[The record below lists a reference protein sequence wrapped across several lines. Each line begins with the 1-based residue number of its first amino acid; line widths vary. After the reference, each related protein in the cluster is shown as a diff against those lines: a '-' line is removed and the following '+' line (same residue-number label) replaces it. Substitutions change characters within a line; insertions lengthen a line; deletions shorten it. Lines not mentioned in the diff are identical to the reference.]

1 VRAAF
6 YQARRELDV
15 RDAPDPEPGPDEV
28 LVRVAACGIC
38 GTDQHIY
45 EGDFFPS
52 YPLIG
57 GHELAGEVVALG
69 SQSVEPVVRAGDRV
83 AVDPSLFCGS
93 CFFCQRAQGN
103 HCLHWNAIGV
113 TRDGGFAEY
122 VVAPTANVYP
132 IGDMPYEV
140 AAFIEPISCVVYG
153 LQRLRIPVGANALV
167 YGAGPIGLLMLQLV
181 ARGGASTVAVV
192 DLKEDKLK
200 LARSLGAHEVVSGG
214 NGADDALT
222 AISPLG
228 FDVVIDCTGVP
239 AVVEH
244 MFTHVR
250 RNGKLLF
257 FGVNPPDARI
267 GLSPYDVYQQ
277 DLEILGSFA
286 LRYTFHDAFALLESG
301 AVDVLPLLSERF
313 PIERFP
319 EALELAASGEALK
332 VLIEPM
338 DGNERSPRG

>member
-1 VRAAF
+1 VKAAY

-15 RDAPDPEPGPDEV
+15 REAPDPEPGPDEV

-38 GTDQHIY
+38 GTDQHIFD
-45 EGDFFPS
+45 GDFFPS

-57 GHELAGEVVALG
+57 GHELAGEVTALG
-69 SQSVEPVVRAGDRV
+69 PQSVETTLRVGDRV

-103 HCLHWNAIGV
+103 HCLNWNAIGV

-132 IGDMPYEV
+132 IGEMPYEV

-167 YGAGPIGLLMLQLV
+167 YGAGPIGLSMLQLV
-181 ARGGASTVAVV
+181 AHGGASTVAVV

-200 LARSLGAHEVVSGG
+200 LARSLGAHEGVPAGP
-214 NGADDALT
+214 GADDALRT
-222 AISPLG
+222 ISPLG
-228 FDVVIDCTGVP
+228 FDVVVDCTGVP

-250 RNGKLLF
+250 NNGKLLF
-257 FGVNPPDARI
+257 FGVNPADARVAI
-267 GLSPYDVYQQ
+267 SPFDVYQR

-301 AVDVLPLLSERF
+301 AIDVRPLLSDRF

-319 EALELAASGEALK
+319 EALELASSGEALK
-332 VLIEPM
+332 VQIQPQ
-338 DGNERSPRG
+338 

>member
-1 VRAAF
+1 VKAAY
-6 YQARRELDV
+6 YQAQRQLDV
-15 RDAPDPEPGPDEV
+15 RDAPDPEAGASEV
-28 LVRVAACGIC
+28 VIRVGACGIC
-38 GTDQHIY
+38 GTDQHIF

-57 GHELAGEVVALG
+57 GHELAGEIAELG
-69 SQSVEPVVRAGDRV
+69 PQSVETTLREGDRV
-83 AVDPSLFCGS
+83 AVDPSLFCGV

-103 HCLHWNAIGV
+103 HCLNWNGIGV

-153 LQRLRIPVGANALV
+153 LKRLRIPVGANALV

-181 ARGGASTVAVV
+181 AHSGASSVAVV
-192 DLKEDKLK
+192 DLKEEKLK
-200 LARSLGAHEVVSGG
+200 LARSLGAHDAVVADAQ
-214 NGADDALT
+214 ADDALRE
-222 AISPLG
+222 ISPLG
-228 FDVVIDCTGVP
+228 FDVVVDCTGVP
-239 AVVEH
+239 SVVEH

-250 RNGKLLF
+250 NEGKLLF

-267 GLSPYDVYQQ
+267 TLSPYDVYRK

-286 LRYTFHDAFALLESG
+286 LRYTFHDALALLEGG
-301 AVDVLPLLSERF
+301 AIDVKPLLSERF

-319 EALELAASGEALK
+319 EALALAGSGDALK
-332 VLIEPM
+332 VQIQ
-338 DGNERSPRG
+338 PR

>member
-1 VRAAF
+1 MKAAY

-15 RDAPDPEPGPDEV
+15 REAPDPEPGPDQV

-38 GTDQHIY
+38 GTDQHIFD
-45 EGDFFPS
+45 GDFFPT

-57 GHELAGEVVALG
+57 GHELAGQVVALG
-69 SQSVEPVVRAGDRV
+69 PQSVETVVRAGDRV

-103 HCLHWNAIGV
+103 HCLNWNAIGV

-122 VVAPTANVYP
+122 VVAPAANVYAV
-132 IGDMPYEV
+132 GDMDYEV

-153 LQRLRIPVGANALV
+153 LERLRIPVGANALV

-181 ARGGASTVAVV
+181 KHGGASTVAVV
-192 DLKEDKLK
+192 DLKQEKLE
-200 LARSLGAHEVVSGG
+200 LARSLGADEGVTGG
-214 NGADDALT
+214 PAADEALRE
-222 AISPLG
+222 ISPLG

-239 AVVEH
+239 SVVEH

-250 RNGKLLF
+250 NEGKLLF
-257 FGVNPPDARI
+257 FGVNPTDARI
-267 GLSPYDVYQQ
+267 SVSPYDVYRK

-286 LRYTFHDAFALLESG
+286 LRWTFHDALALLESG
-301 AVDVLPLLSERF
+301 AVDVKPLLSDRF
-313 PIERFP
+313 PIERFA
-319 EALELAASGEALK
+319 EALQLSGSGEAFK
-332 VLIEPM
+332 VQIQPQ
-338 DGNERSPRG
+338 

>member
-15 RDAPDPEPGPDEV
+15 RDTPDPEPGPNEV

-45 EGDFFPS
+45 EGHFFPS

-57 GHELAGEVVALG
+57 GHELAGEVAALG
-69 SQSVEPVVRAGDRV
+69 PQSVEPVVREGDRV

-153 LQRLRIPVGANALV
+153 LQRLRIPVGANALI

-181 ARGGASTVAVV
+181 AHGGASTVAVV

-200 LARSLGAHEVVSGG
+200 LAKSLGAHEVVAGG
-214 NGADDALT
+214 NGADEALRS
-222 AISPLG
+222 ISPLG

-286 LRYTFHDAFALLESG
+286 LRYTFHDAFALLQAGS
-301 AVDVLPLLSERF
+301 VDVLPLLSQRF

-319 EALELAASGEALK
+319 EALALAASGEALK
-332 VLIEPM
+332 VLIQPNG
-338 DGNERSPRG
+338 DERSPRG

>member
-1 VRAAF
+1 VKAAY
-6 YQARRELDV
+6 YQARHELDV
-15 RDAPDPEPGPDEV
+15 REAPDPEPGPNEV

-38 GTDQHIY
+38 GTDQHIFD
-45 EGDFFPS
+45 GDFYPS

-57 GHELAGEVVALG
+57 GHELAGHVIALG
-69 SQSVEPVVRAGDRV
+69 PQSVETVVRAGDRV

-103 HCLHWNAIGV
+103 HCLNWNAIGV

-132 IGDMPYEV
+132 IGEMPYEI

-167 YGAGPIGLLMLQLV
+167 YGVGPIGLLMLQLV
-181 ARGGASTVAVV
+181 AHGGASTIAVV
-192 DLKEDKLK
+192 DLKEDKLS
-200 LARSLGAHEVVSGG
+200 LACSLGAHEALTAGP
-214 NGADDALT
+214 ATDDALR

-239 AVVEH
+239 SVVEH

-250 RNGKLLF
+250 KNGKLLF
-257 FGVNPPDARI
+257 FGVAPPDARI
-267 GLSPYDVYQQ
+267 AVSPFDVYQK

-301 AVDVLPLLSERF
+301 VIDVRPLLTDRF

-319 EALELAASGEALK
+319 EALELAGSGEALK
-332 VLIEPM
+332 VQIQPQ
-338 DGNERSPRG
+338 

>member
-15 RDAPDPEPGPDEV
+15 RDTPDPEPGPDEV

-69 SQSVEPVVRAGDRV
+69 PQSVEPVVQPGDRV
-83 AVDPSLFCGS
+83 AVDPSLFCGT

-132 IGDMPYEV
+132 IGDMAYEV

-153 LQRLRIPVGANALV
+153 LQRLRIPPGANALI

-181 ARGGASTVAVV
+181 AHGGASTVAVV
-192 DLKEDKLK
+192 DLKEDKLR
-200 LARSLGAHEVVSGG
+200 LATSLGAHEVVRGG
-214 NGADDALT
+214 DGADEALREL
-222 AISPLG
+222 SPLG
-228 FDVVIDCTGVP
+228 FDVVVDCTGVP

-257 FGVNPPDARI
+257 FGVNPPEARI
-267 GLSPYDVYQQ
+267 SLSPYDVYQR

-286 LRYTFHDAFALLESG
+286 LRYTFHDALALLQAG

-319 EALELAASGEALK
+319 EALALAASGEALK
-332 VLIEPM
+332 VLIQPNG
-338 DGNERSPRG
+338 DERSPRG